1 MSGSGSGA
9 SSRNVSARQRALH
22 SLQKIKDVS
31 KEFFRNLQNVS
42 KAGRDEPG
50 AAEKEETLRSQRDKY
65 VQLLCTF
72 QSQLSDTTRE
82 LETAMECKRKM
93 GDMKKKIEV
102 HEAAVRNFGRDLQ
115 SAEEVLSGVLRR
127 ASATTDDPVEID
139 VDDLIRFSHDISYS
153 TSAFEGWEPNSLLT
167 GALPPAPHTEM
178 MARSRLFGS
187 STAAVRPSQHG
198 HSGIAGDTAAADRRV
213 VSPRPASHDLEMEVR
228 VDAAGSE
235 RKRER
240 EAAQS
245 DDEEMFRLWSHAL
258 PSAEDATREE
268 VNDMVGKEEQ
278 HPEKRRALVLPLAAC
293 LRDSPPKDRQGHERA
308 RGGCDTKSES
318 ENSTWLQRQQGY
330 LEMPERPKWWRPGMP
345 IVVDK

>member
-1 MSGSGSGA
+1 MRLILLGA
-9 SSRNVSARQRALH
+9 
-22 SLQKIKDVS
+22 
-31 KEFFRNLQNVS
+31 
-42 KAGRDEPG
+42 PG
-50 AAEKEETLRSQRDKY
+50 AGKGTQAQFICEQFKIPQIST
-65 VQLLCTF
+65 
-72 QSQLSDTTRE
+72 
-82 LETAMECKRKM
+82 
-93 GDMKKKIEV
+93 GDMLR
-102 HEAAVRNFGRDLQ
+102 AAVKEGSELGLKVKETMNSGGLVSDDLIIALVKERIAQ
-115 SAEEVLSGVLRR
+115 PDCANGFLFDGFPRAIPQAQALVEEGVNI
-127 ASATTDDPVEID
+127 DFVVEID

-153 TSAFEGWEPNSLLT
+153 TSAQEGWEPNSLLT

-178 MARSRLFGS
+178 MARSRLFGT
-187 STAAVRPSQHG
+187 STAAVRPSRHG
-198 HSGIAGDTAAADRRV
+198 HSGIAGDTAAADRRG
-213 VSPRPASHDLEMEVR
+213 VSPRTASHDLEMEVR

-240 EAAQS
+240 EGAQS
-245 DDEEMFRLWSHAL
+245 DDEEMIRLWSHAL

-268 VNDMVGKEEQ
+268 VNAMVGKEEQ